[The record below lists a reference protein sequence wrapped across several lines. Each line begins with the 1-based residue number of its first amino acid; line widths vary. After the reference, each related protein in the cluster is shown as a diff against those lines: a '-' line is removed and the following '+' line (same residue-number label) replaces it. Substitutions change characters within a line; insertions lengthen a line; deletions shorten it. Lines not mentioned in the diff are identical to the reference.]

1 MKNQREIKKKDPG
14 FYRKL
19 LALLIPMVVQNLMNA
34 LVSASD
40 ALMVGTLDQNSLS
53 AVSLATQIS
62 FVLNLFYAAITIG
75 TTVMVVY
82 FLLNLDEMI
91 KLPAVYRHYKK
102 YQWVNNIT
110 REDTTMKNVERR
122 DRQLPYISDAEVM
135 EQQMNARR
143 LTQKL
148 NTIDRSDFDGI
159 AAIVKELFGK
169 SEGAFVNPPF
179 YCDYGFHIEVGK
191 NFFANYNCTILDVA
205 KVKIGDNCQ
214 MAPNVAIYTAGH
226 PVHPAARNSAYEY
239 GIEVTIGDNVWIG
252 GNTVILPGVHIGDNV
267 VIGGGSVVTKDIPD
281 WSIAAGNPCKVIR
294 KITEEDKQYYFR
306 DRKFDDEAW
315 EVIKNL

>member
-1 MKNQREIKKKDPG
+1 MKNQREIKKKDPE